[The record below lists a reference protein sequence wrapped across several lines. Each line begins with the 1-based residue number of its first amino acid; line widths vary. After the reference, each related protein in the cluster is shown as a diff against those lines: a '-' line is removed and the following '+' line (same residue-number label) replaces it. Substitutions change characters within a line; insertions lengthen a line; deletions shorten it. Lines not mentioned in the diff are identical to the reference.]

1 MITWLTLASCLAVVL
16 LLGAVAVYL
25 VRIARQLEA
34 IGGTPTSYL
43 AKIRFGVR
51 AIEKETA
58 LLPPYVTRLNEG
70 LQQLDGGL
78 RAVEAD
84 LAAASAKLRGGAG

>member
-16 LLGAVAVYL
+16 LLGTVAVYL

-58 LLPPYVTRLNEG
+58 QLAPYVTRLNEG
-70 LQQLDGGL
+70 LTQLDGSL

-84 LAAASAKLRGGAG
+84 LAAAAAKLEGGAG